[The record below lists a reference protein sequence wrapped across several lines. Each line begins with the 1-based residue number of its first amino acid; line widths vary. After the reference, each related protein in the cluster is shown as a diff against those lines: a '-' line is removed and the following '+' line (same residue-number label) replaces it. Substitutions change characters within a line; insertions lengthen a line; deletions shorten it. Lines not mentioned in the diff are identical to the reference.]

1 MDPFIGEIRLVS
13 FNWAPSGWALCDGQ
27 ILSIQQNQALF
38 SLLGTTYGGNGTTT
52 FALPNLQG
60 RTPIHAN
67 TSYPL
72 ASSGGEARHTLTEAE
87 LPNHTHLVN
96 ASSNA
101 ADQTS
106 PAGNYWANGGT
117 RTAYASQGTERMSP
131 QAIANAG
138 GSQAHENRPP
148 YLVLNFVIALIGIY
162 PSRD

>member
-1 MDPFIGEIRLVS
+1 MDPFLGEIRLVS
-13 FNWAPSGWALCDGQ
+13 FNWAPSGWALCDGR

-60 RTPIHAN
+60 RTPIHASA
-67 TSYPL
+67 SYPL
-72 ASSGGEARHTLTEAE
+72 GSNSGEARHTLAGAE
-87 LPNHTHLVN
+87 LPGHTHLVN
-96 ASSNA
+96 ASSNT

-117 RTAYASQGTERMSP
+117 RTAYASQGAEQMSA

-138 GSQAHENRPP
+138 AGQSHENWSP